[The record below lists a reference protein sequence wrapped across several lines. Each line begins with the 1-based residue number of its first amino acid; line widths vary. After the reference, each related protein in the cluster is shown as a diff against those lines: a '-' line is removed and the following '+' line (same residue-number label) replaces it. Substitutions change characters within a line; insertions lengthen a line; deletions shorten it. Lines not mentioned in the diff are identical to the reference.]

1 MSLATDTPFA
11 VDALPVDGIESGTS
25 VLLTGADEQ
34 GLGAVFNTLLAP
46 RDDERAVVLATDA
59 DGRSVRR
66 ELDGIERGAG
76 DRSTVLTA
84 TGSGRG
90 ENVESID
97 DVSDLTEMG
106 MQLSAAVASAQQETE
121 RFRSGIYLCSSVCQA
136 VDDTRSV
143 YRFLNS
149 NFLTELRRGDGI
161 GVCAIDTSAEVG
173 SDVSSIVAGLETS
186 FNARIDVTDYDGRS
200 ATLSVSGLDYADDT
214 VEVTL

>member
-1 MSLATDTPFA
+1 VSLTADSAFA
-11 VDALPVDGIESGTS
+11 VDALPIDGIESGTS
-25 VLLTGADEQ
+25 VLLTGEDEE
-34 GLGAVFNTLLAP
+34 GLGAVFYALLAP
-46 RDDERAVVLATDA
+46 PDDERAVVLATDA
-59 DGRSVRR
+59 DGRSVKR

-90 ENVESID
+90 EDIEPID
-97 DVSDLTEMG
+97 DVSSLTEMG

-121 RFRSGIYLCSSVCQA
+121 RFRSGIYLCSSVCRA

-161 GVCAIDTSAEVG
+161 GVCALDTSVEFG
-173 SDVSSIVAGLETS
+173 SDVSSVVAGLETS
-186 FNARIDVTDYDGRS
+186 FDARIDVTDYDGRS
-200 ATLSVSGLDYADDT
+200 ATLSVSGLDDVADT